1 MELSTKQLAHVYSE
15 GTPKEHRAIHDV
27 SIDVPPGSFYAIIG
41 HTGSGKSTF
50 IQHLNGL
57 LKPTSGSVH
66 IGNTTI
72 KADEKSKRL
81 KEVRKRVGM
90 VFQYPEH
97 QLFEETIEKD
107 ICFGPQN
114 FGVSEKEA
122 KRRAKETLR
131 LVGLDED
138 YLERSPFELSGGQM
152 RRVAIAGVLA
162 MNPEVLIL
170 DEPTAGLDPSG
181 QREMM
186 DLFISLQK
194 EKDITI
200 ILVTHSM
207 EDAARYADRIFV
219 MANGTLFLEGT
230 PAEIFRQEDKLS
242 EVGLDIPEST
252 RFIKAVQERF
262 GSTLEAGYT
271 MEDAVELVD
280 QLLKVRS
287 ST

>member
-72 KADEKSKRL
+72 KADEKPKRL

-107 ICFGPQN
+107 ICFGPRN

-131 LVGLDED
+131 LVGLDEE

-186 DLFISLQK
+186 ELFISLQK
-194 EKDITI
+194 EKEITI

-219 MANGTLFLEGT
+219 MADGTLYLEGT
-230 PAEIFRQEDKLS
+230 PDEIFRQEDKLS
-242 EVGLDIPEST
+242 DVGLDIPEST

-262 GSTLEAGYT
+262 GTTLEAGYT

>member
-1 MELSTKQLAHVYSE
+1 MELSTEQVAHIYSE
-15 GTPKEHRAIHDV
+15 GTPKEHRALYDV
-27 SIDVPPGSFYAIIG
+27 SINVPAGSFYAIIG
-41 HTGSGKSTF
+41 HTGSGKSTL

-57 LKPTSGSVH
+57 LKPTSGAVH
-66 IGNTTI
+66 IGSKTI
-72 KADEKSKRL
+72 RANEKAKQL

-107 ICFGPQN
+107 ICFGPLN
-114 FGVSEKEA
+114 FGVDEKTA
-122 KRRAKETLR
+122 KNRAKETLR
-131 LVGLDED
+131 LVGLNDE

-186 DLFISLQK
+186 ELFISLQK
-194 EKDITI
+194 EKNITI

-207 EDAARYADRIFV
+207 EDAARYADKIFV
-219 MANGTLFLEGT
+219 MANGTLFMEGS
-230 PAEIFRQEDKLS
+230 PKEIFEQEDKIR
-242 EVGLDIPEST
+242 EAGLDIPEST
-252 RFIKAVQERF
+252 KFIQAVQDQF
-262 GSTLEAGYT
+262 GTTLEAGYT
-271 MEDAVELVD
+271 IEEAVDLVD
-280 QLLKVRS
+280 RIMKVGS
-287 ST
+287 SK